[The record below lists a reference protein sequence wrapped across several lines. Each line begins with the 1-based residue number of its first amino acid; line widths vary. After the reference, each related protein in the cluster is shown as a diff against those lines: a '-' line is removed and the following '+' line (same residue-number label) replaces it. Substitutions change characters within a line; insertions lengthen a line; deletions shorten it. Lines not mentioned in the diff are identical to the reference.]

1 VPTTHDVLTTL
12 FHPGHPKS
20 HLDLLN
26 LGLLGF
32 QIALYLALPK
42 KSVQIFFFFYL
53 AFWRAAYDAGLGWIL
68 TKQSKKK
75 WVVRE
80 VRRLGWLDT
89 QRHPAIRD
97 WIKKQLAGK
106 MGSDYSFDVS
116 VHTVSAAFETIF
128 SARY

>member
-32 QIALYLALPK
+32 QIALYFALPK
-42 KSVQIFFFFYL
+42 KSVRIFFFFYL

-68 TKQSKKK
+68 TKQSKKT
-75 WVVRE
+75 WIVRK
-80 VRRLGWLDT
+80 VRRLGWLDA

-97 WIKKQLAGK
+97 WIKRQLAGK
-106 MGSDYSFDVS
+106 MGGDYSFDVS
-116 VHTVSAAFETIF
+116 MHTAPVFETIF